1 MLRTTFFNH
10 VVKNPTPFVSAS
22 GARMQAITRQ
32 LKVERSYSTISPK
45 QNEVIHQKLYG
56 GRTFVLNRPK
66 VLNSLNLPMIRQ
78 IYPQLQAWEQSDL
91 CKVILMKSNNP
102 KAYCAGGD
110 VVEVTQGAKNNNPN
124 SLKFFEEE
132 YRLNYTLATLRTPF
146 VALINGIT
154 MGGGVGLSV
163 HAPFRIATENTLF
176 AMPETRIGFFP
187 DVGGS
192 FFLPR
197 LDGETGTY
205 LALTGDRLKGEDTL
219 YAGIATH
226 YVPAARLDALEERLC
241 ELDTSDAEVINL
253 AIEDFVS
260 EPTGHEYSLAKHRN
274 VIDKCFRHDTV
285 EEIMESLEKEDS
297 DFTKKTLATLNEMS
311 PTSLKVTLR
320 ALRSGRKMNIAN
332 CFKMEYHLA
341 QSFLAEHDFTEG
353 VDKALV
359 SKTRD
364 PKWTPSTITGVSD
377 QLVEQKYFGANH
389 PHSLE
394 LPDSLP
400 YLEYPHRRMA
410 LPSEE
415 EIRKLLT
422 GNLDH
427 NAGSV
432 QMSEESIIEWFMS
445 DRQGKHGVIE
455 KVQETLARKTRS
467 VLGGLRWI
475 N

>member
-1 MLRTTFFNH
+1 MLRASLLNH
-10 VVKNPTPFVSAS
+10 LGKGPSPVRVLSAR
-22 GARMQAITRQ
+22 APALPQ
-32 LKVERSYSTISPK
+32 VERSYSTISPR
-45 QNEVIHQKLYG
+45 QNEVIQQKLYG

-78 IYPQLQAWEQSDL
+78 IYPQLQAWDQSEL
-91 CKVILMKSNNP
+91 CKVILMKSNSP

-110 VVEVTQGAKNNNPN
+110 VVDVIKKAQNKDPGA
-124 SLKFFEEE
+124 LKFFEEE
-132 YRLNYTLATLRTPF
+132 YRLNYTLATLKTPF

-176 AMPETRIGFFP
+176 AMPETKIGFLP

-241 ELDTSDAEVINL
+241 ELDTSDPEVINL

-274 VIDKCFRHDTV
+274 VIDKCFAHDTV
-285 EEIMESLEKEDS
+285 EEIFESLEKENT
-297 DFTKKTLATLNEMS
+297 DFTKKTLNTLNEMS

-332 CFKMEYHLA
+332 CFKMEYHLV

-353 VDKALV
+353 VTKALIT
-359 SKTRD
+359 KTRD
-364 PKWTPSTITGVSD
+364 PKWSPSTISGVSD
-377 QLVEQKYFGANH
+377 QLIEQKYFGANH
-389 PHSLE
+389 AHSLE
-394 LPDSLP
+394 LPEALP

-422 GNLDH
+422 GENLES
-427 NAGSV
+427 GTV
-432 QMSEESIIEWFMS
+432 QMDQQGIVEWFLS
-445 DRQGKHGVIE
+445 DRQGKHGVVE
-455 KVQETLARKTRS
+455 KVQETLSRKTRS

>member
-1 MLRTTFFNH
+1 MLRSNILNRFP
-10 VVKNPTPFVSAS
+10 KNPSVIARAS
-22 GARMQAITRQ
+22 KMQTAIGQ
-32 LKVERSYSTISPK
+32 SNVERAYSTISPK

-91 CKVILMKSNNP
+91 CKVILMKSNSP

-110 VVEVTQGAKNNNPN
+110 VVEVVKGAANNDPN
-124 SLKFFEEE
+124 SLRFFEEE
-132 YRLNYTLATLRTPF
+132 YRLNYTLSTLKTPF

-176 AMPETRIGFFP
+176 AMPETKIGFFP

-226 YVPAARLDALEERLC
+226 YVPAARLEALEERLC
-241 ELDTSDAEVINL
+241 ELDTSDSEVINL

-260 EPTGHEYSLAKHRN
+260 EPTGQEYSLAKHRN
-274 VIDKCFRHDTV
+274 TIDTCFRHDTI
-285 EEIMESLEKEDS
+285 EEIFESLEKDDS
-297 DFTKKTLATLNEMS
+297 EFSKKTLATLKEMS

-320 ALRSGRKMNIAN
+320 ALRSARKMNIAN
-332 CFKMEYHLA
+332 CFKMEYHLV
-341 QSFLAEHDFTEG
+341 QSFLVNYD
-353 VDKALV
+353 
-359 SKTRD
+359 
-364 PKWTPSTITGVSD
+364 
-377 QLVEQKYFGANH
+377 
-389 PHSLE
+389 
-394 LPDSLP
+394 
-400 YLEYPHRRMA
+400 
-410 LPSEE
+410 
-415 EIRKLLT
+415 
-422 GNLDH
+422 
-427 NAGSV
+427 
-432 QMSEESIIEWFMS
+432 
-445 DRQGKHGVIE
+445 
-455 KVQETLARKTRS
+455 
-467 VLGGLRWI
+467 
-475 N
+475 